1 MSGQTA
7 LRVVVVEDE
16 PLARLHLRELIDA
29 TPSLQLVG
37 EAADGPAGLRLVN
50 ELRPDLLLLDIH
62 VPELDGLALLEQC
75 THQAQ
80 VIFTTAFEAHAVHAF
95 ELGAADYLLKPF
107 GAERFERAVRRV
119 EARLTERPAP
129 TQSDPNTYPNTS
141 PSTSSSSSA
150 LAPRLRELLGPRT
163 DAPLQ
168 HLYVRERSAV
178 RPIPLQDV
186 ERLEADDDYV
196 TIHAGGAR
204 HLITMPLSELLKRL
218 DPARFVRVHRS
229 HAVNLDWVASLAP
242 HDAGRWVVIMRDGT
256 RIVASRSGT
265 HALRSRQRP

>member
-1 MSGQTA
+1 MTVSAA

-37 EAADGPAGLRLVN
+37 EAADGPSGLRLVN

-107 GAERFERAVRRV
+107 GAERFARAVRRV
-119 EARLTERPAP
+119 EARLTERAVVA
-129 TQSDPNTYPNTS
+129 TS
-141 PSTSSSSSA
+141 EPSASA
-150 LAPRLRELLGPRT
+150 LAPRLRELLGPRA
-163 DAPLQ
+163 DARAPL
-168 HLYVRERSAV
+168 HHIYVRDRGAV

-196 TIHAGGAR
+196 TIHASGAR

-242 HDAGRWVVIMRDGT
+242 HDAGRWVVIMRDGM

>member
-1 MSGQTA
+1 MTVATA

-16 PLARLHLRELIDA
+16 PLARLHLRELIGA

-50 ELRPDLLLLDIH
+50 DLRPDLLLLDIH

-119 EARLTERPAP
+119 EARMTERPVVAA
-129 TQSDPNTYPNTS
+129 SDPGA
-141 PSTSSSSSA
+141 SA
-150 LAPRLRELLGPRT
+150 LAPRLRELLGPRS

-168 HLYVRERSAV
+168 HLYVRERGAV

-242 HDAGRWVVIMRDGT
+242 HDAGRWVVIMRDGM

-265 HALRSRQRP
+265 HALRARQRPG